1 MMARIS
7 RQNMPVYKTFP
18 VITDRGEFQ
27 KPLLPRAL
35 YHFRWLLAAFLKHK
49 WFIFRRVLKALSRKK
64 PQFTDRE
71 KPKCVILNR
80 TSVGG
85 ILKSYVAHNASR
97 VKYREVDFEINCR
110 RQDQNAG

>member
-1 MMARIS
+1 MARIS

-18 VITDRGEFQ
+18 VITDRGEFY
-27 KPLLPRAL
+27 RE
-35 YHFRWLLAAFLKHK
+35 HFTIFDGFWLLFLKHK

-80 TSVGG
+80 TFVGG

-110 RQDQNAG
+110 RQDQNAGW